1 MPARW
6 RDAFDAVVD
15 VLLPPSCAACDV
27 VLPGPVGFCEDCAH
41 EVLELP
47 TVHCRRCA
55 EPGFHPGQTCTRCS
69 AGVPWERAW
78 APFEHEGS
86 VARAIERFK
95 YEDRSDLSRPLG
107 LLLAA
112 TAKEELASMPGVL
125 LPLPLHEAR
134 FRERKFDQAGL
145 LTAVLGQ
152 RAGREVKAD
161 WLSRTRDTR
170 RQVGLAEGERE
181 ANVRGAFF
189 AAPAVKGQDV
199 VVVDDVLTSGAT
211 AREAARALVLAGA
224 ARVFVLTLARASL
237 DWARDEPKLKSSE

>member
-1 MPARW
+1 MPTRW

-27 VLPGPVGFCEDCAH
+27 VLPGNVGFCEDCAP

-47 TVHCRRCA
+47 SVHCRRCA
-55 EPGFHPGQTCTRCS
+55 EPGDFTRQLC
-69 AGVPWERAW
+69 ARCAEGGVPWEKAW

-86 VARAIERFK
+86 IAKAIHRFK

-112 TAKEELASMPGVL
+112 TAKQALASMPGALV
-125 LPLPLHEAR
+125 PLPLHQAR

-145 LTAVLGQ
+145 LAAVLGE
-152 RAGREVKAD
+152 RLGRPVEAG

-170 RQVGLAEGERE
+170 RQVGLDEAQRE
-181 ANVRGAFF
+181 ANVRGAFV
-189 AAPAVKGQDV
+189 ASGAVRGQQLV
-199 VVVDDVLTSGAT
+199 LVDDVLTSGAT
-211 AREAARALVLAGA
+211 AREAARALTDAGA
-224 ARVFVLTLARASL
+224 ARVFVLTLARARSVL
-237 DWARDEPKLKSSE
+237 HSSER

>member
-6 RDAFDAVVD
+6 RNAFDALVD

-27 VLPGPVGFCEDCAH
+27 VLPAPLGFCEDCAH

-55 EPGFHPGQTCTRCS
+55 EPGAHPGELCTRCA

-86 VARAIERFK
+86 VAKAIHRFK
-95 YEDRSDLSRPLG
+95 YEDRSDLARPLG

-112 TAKEELASMPGVL
+112 TSKEVLVSMPGVL

-145 LTAVLGQ
+145 LAAVLAE
-152 RAGREVKAD
+152 RVGREVKAD
-161 WLSRTRDTR
+161 WRFRTRDTR

-181 ANVRGAFF
+181 ANVRGAFT
-189 AAPAVKGQDV
+189 ASRAVAGREV

-211 AREAARALVLAGA
+211 AREATRALVSAGA
-224 ARVFVLTLARASL
+224 ARVFVLTLARARS
-237 DWARDEPKLKSSE
+237 ELKSGD

>member
-1 MPARW
+1 MPRRW
-6 RDAFDAVVD
+6 REAFDAVVD

-27 VLPGPVGFCEDCAH
+27 VLPGPVGFCEDCAQ

-55 EPGFHPGQTCTRCS
+55 EPGSFPQQTCARCA
-69 AGVPWERAW
+69 AGVPWEKAF

-86 VARAIERFK
+86 LAKAIHRFK

-112 TAKEELASMPGVL
+112 TAKEQLATMPGALV
-125 LPLPLHEAR
+125 PLPLHQAR

-152 RAGREVKAD
+152 RLGREVQAG
-161 WLSRTRDTR
+161 WLERTRDTR
-170 RQVGLAEGERE
+170 RQVGLTEAQRE
-181 ANVRGAFF
+181 ANVRGAFT
-189 AAPAVKGQDV
+189 ASPAVRGREV
-199 VVVDDVLTSGAT
+199 VVVDDVLTSGST
-211 AREAARALVLAGA
+211 ARDAARALLEGGA
-224 ARVFVLTLARASL
+224 TRVFVLTLARARSDL
-237 DWARDEPKLKSSE
+237 ASAD

>member
-1 MPARW
+1 MAGRW

-15 VLLPPSCAACDV
+15 VLLPPSCASCDV

-47 TVHCRRCA
+47 SVHCRRCA
-55 EPGFHPGQTCTRCS
+55 EPGAFPDSLCASCTL
-69 AGVPWERAW
+69 GVPWERAF

-86 VARAIERFK
+86 LARAIHRFK

-112 TAKEELASMPGVL
+112 AAQASLATMPGVL
-125 LPLPLHEAR
+125 VPLPLHEAR

-145 LTAVLGQ
+145 LTSVLAQ
-152 RAGREVKAD
+152 RLGREVQAD

-170 RQVGLAEGERE
+170 RQVGLSEGERE
-181 ANVRGAFF
+181 ANVSGAFT
-189 AAPAVKGQDV
+189 AAPAVRGREV
-199 VVVDDVLTSGAT
+199 VLVDDVLTSGAT
-211 AREAARALVLAGA
+211 AREATRALVQAGA
-224 ARVFVLTLARASL
+224 TRVFVLTLARARS
-237 DWARDEPKLKSSE
+237 ELKSGDSRPRE

>member
-27 VLPGPVGFCEDCAH
+27 VLPGPVGFCEDCAL

-47 TVHCRRCA
+47 SVHCRRCA
-55 EPGFHPGQTCTRCS
+55 EPGEFPKQLCARCTS
-69 AGVPWERAW
+69 GDVPWARAW

-86 VARAIERFK
+86 LAKAIHRFK
-95 YEDRSDLSRPLG
+95 YEDRSDLARPLG

-112 TAKEELASMPGVL
+112 TAKDALTSMPGALV
-125 LPLPLHEAR
+125 PLPLHEAR

-145 LTAVLGQ
+145 LAAVLGQ
-152 RAGREVKAD
+152 RVERPVEAG

-170 RQVGLAEGERE
+170 RQVGLSEVERE
-181 ANVRGAFF
+181 TNVRGAFV
-189 AAPAVKGQDV
+189 ASGAVRGQDLV
-199 VVVDDVLTSGAT
+199 LLDDVLTSGAT
-211 AREAARALVLAGA
+211 AREAVRALNAAGA
-224 ARVFVLTLARASL
+224 ARVFVLTLARARSVL
-237 DWARDEPKLKSSE
+237 RSGG